1 MPGAIGKK
9 LKSLRCSEW
18 RSLSYSK
25 CVYLYMIVIM
35 SARPVVPEAEKQLL
49 AEFGTRLRLAR
60 QRRQLSAQHVADLA
74 SITRVTL
81 HRAELGDA
89 AVTMGTYIKV
99 MAAMDLGADVALLA
113 RDDKTGYLLQDA
125 RLQARRVGTT
135 LPRRIRLAK
144 YPQLKLIAWSLADD
158 AEVGPTEAFAL
169 YERNWR
175 HVDTA
180 AMEPAERAL
189 LAKLTATL
197 GNGVM
202 NV

>member
-1 MPGAIGKK
+1 MP
-9 LKSLRCSEW
+9 
-18 RSLSYSK
+18 
-25 CVYLYMIVIM
+25 
-35 SARPVVPEAEKQLL
+35 ARPIVPEAENQLL
-49 AEFGTRLRLAR
+49 AEFGARLRLAR
-60 QRRQLSAQHVADLA
+60 QRRRLSARQVAELA
-74 SITRVTL
+74 GITRVTL

-113 RDDKTGYLLQDA
+113 RDDKAGHLMQDA
-125 RLQARRVGTT
+125 RLPARRVGTT
-135 LPRRIRLAK
+135 FPRRIRLAK
-144 YPQLKLIAWSLADD
+144 YPQLKSNAWSLADD
-158 AEVGPTEAFAL
+158 AEVGPTEAFQL

-189 LAKLTATL
+189 LAKLTATI
-197 GNGVM
+197 GKGVM